1 MADSETPEEVASDAV
16 ATEEAQVE
24 ETSETAE
31 SANEDRDYVVTFEDV
46 GPCRKQANITVK
58 KERLDQEL
66 SKTYRELAR
75 TVSVRGFRP
84 GRVPRRVLERKFGKH
99 VMEDIQES
107 LPHEVLEEISGEAD
121 FEPIGHLH
129 PDNIE
134 FAEGALSFSC
144 AFDIKPQF
152 ELPELEGLRVVK
164 GSVEVKDTV
173 VDEELQG
180 LAASQARYEKV
191 EDGVK
196 DGDLLVCDAEF
207 AGEGDKRWDDEDLW
221 VDADTDNIETF
232 EVPGWKEAAAGKAI
246 DDVVEIEATDPD
258 GAQGTMKV
266 TIREIKRKV
275 PPEINDEWAKE
286 QDFDDLKAMKEHY
299 RSQEIKRLEEAA
311 EEEVDKDLLK
321 AVCENLDFE
330 LPESLIERAGE
341 RARLEKRYKLLGE
354 GKSGEELDV
363 ALEEFAEE
371 IKADAE
377 FQIRSQLLLDKIASE
392 QKIFVTEDEIEVKFQ
407 EVAMQTGREVE
418 AIREYYEG
426 RGLTAQ
432 LRDEI
437 RLNRAKA
444 YLKEKAEIVD
454 ADNQ

>member
-1 MADSETPEEVASDAV
+1 MADSETPDEVAGEAV
-16 ATEEAQVE
+16 ATEEAQADAVE
-24 ETSETAE
+24 SVQ
-31 SANEDRDYVVTFEDV
+31 EDRDYTVTFEDD
-46 GPCRKQANITVK
+46 GPCRKKAAITVK

-75 TVSVRGFRP
+75 TVTVRGFRP

-107 LPHEVLEEISGEAD
+107 LPHEILEEVSNEAD

-134 FAEGALSFSC
+134 FADGALSFTCS
-144 AFDIKPQF
+144 FDIKPQF

-164 GSVEVKDTV
+164 GSIEVKDAV

-180 LAASQARYEKV
+180 LARSQARYEKV
-191 EDGVK
+191 EEGGVQ

-207 AGEGDKRWDDEDLW
+207 SGEEDKRWDDEDLW

-232 EVPGWKEAAAGKAI
+232 EVPGWKDAAAGQPI
-246 DDVVEIEATDPD
+246 GSVVEIEATDPD
-258 GAQGTMKV
+258 GATGTMKV

-275 PPEINDEWAKE
+275 PPQIDDAWAKE
-286 QDFDDLKAMKEHY
+286 QDFEDLKAMKEHY

-311 EEEVDKDLLK
+311 EEQVDKDLLQ
-321 AVCENLDFE
+321 AVCKDLSFE

-341 RARLEKRYKLLGE
+341 RAKLEKRYKLLGE
-354 GKSGEELDV
+354 GKSGEELDA
-363 ALEEFAEE
+363 ALEEFADE
-371 IKADAE
+371 IRSEAE

-392 QKIFVTEDEIEVKFQ
+392 QKIFVTEDEIEGKLQ
-407 EVAMQTGREVE
+407 EIAMQTGREVD

-454 ADNQ
+454 AENQ